1 MLSVFVIIGC
11 FSCFFCGL
19 IAGVEIGSKET
30 LRQLDEDINF

>member
-1 MLSVFVIIGC
+1 MLSVFVILGC
-11 FSCFFCGL
+11 FFAGL

>member
-1 MLSVFVIIGC
+1 MLSVFVILGCAGC
-11 FSCFFCGL
+11 FFAGL